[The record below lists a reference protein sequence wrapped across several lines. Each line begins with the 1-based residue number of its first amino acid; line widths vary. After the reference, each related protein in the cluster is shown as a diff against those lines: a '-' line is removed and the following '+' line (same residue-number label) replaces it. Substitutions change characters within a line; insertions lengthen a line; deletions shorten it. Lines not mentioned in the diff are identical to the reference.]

1 VCPVSVPSTHRVPS
15 PSPSAGDGG
24 SLQAIADELHRHGW
38 DARVV
43 RRTVVGELDVRLR
56 VTRAGTPAAELL
68 DAWENRPCGDRWQAV
83 RIAPHS
89 RVVWCGP
96 TRPCPLPELV
106 SFVEDLLRLDPS
118 ELSGRWT
125 ALG

>member
-1 VCPVSVPSTHRVPS
+1 MSVPSIHRVS
-15 PSPSAGDGG
+15 SPSAGDGG
-24 SLQAIADELHRHGW
+24 SLRAIADELQRRGW

-56 VTRAGTPAAELL
+56 VTRSSAPAVELL

-83 RIAPHS
+83 LIAPHS

-96 TRPCPLPELV
+96 ARPCRLEELV
-106 SFVEDLLRLDPS
+106 SFVEDLLRLGRS

>member
-1 VCPVSVPSTHRVPS
+1 VSVPSIYRMS
-15 PSPSAGDGG
+15 APSAGDGG
-24 SLQAIADELHRHGW
+24 SLRAVADELHQRGW

-56 VTRAGTPAAELL
+56 VTRSGAPAAELL

-83 RIAPHS
+83 LIAPHS
-89 RVVWCGP
+89 RVVCCGP
-96 TRPCPLPELV
+96 ARPCPLVELV
-106 SFVEDLLRLDPS
+106 SFVEDLLRLDRS
-118 ELSGRWT
+118 ELAARWT

>member
-1 VCPVSVPSTHRVPS
+1 MSVPSIHRAPA
-15 PSPSAGDGG
+15 PSAGDGG
-24 SLQAIADELHRHGW
+24 SLQAIADELHRRGW

-43 RRTVVGELDVRLR
+43 RRTVVGELDIRLR

-68 DAWENRPCGDRWQAV
+68 DAWENRTCGDRWQAV
-83 RIAPHS
+83 LIAPHS

-96 TRPCPLPELV
+96 ARPCPLAELV
-106 SFVEDLLRLDPS
+106 SFVEDLLRLDRS